1 MILKRTYY
9 ADNEKRR
16 KLRKRA
22 ITVSVAVVICTICLL
37 GISIAYRRSNKTP
50 DNAETIDFV
59 IPSYKGAVYVEVNG
73 NKPFFQNVAMTTEVY
88 QQYSPLDSLG
98 RCGPAIGCLGRET
111 MSTEERGP
119 IGMIK
124 PSGWHT
130 VRYDDLIEDKYLYNR
145 CHLIAYTLSGENDN
159 ALNLITGTR
168 YFNKFGMLPFEIKVA
183 DYIMYTGN
191 HVIYRVTP
199 IFEGKN
205 LVASGVLMEENS
217 VEDHGAGIQFN
228 VYVFNIQPGIEID
241 YRTGDSKRILQP

>member
-1 MILKRTYY
+1 MKLKRAYFGDY
-9 ADNEKRR
+9 EKPR
-16 KLRKRA
+16 KLRKRV
-22 ITVSVAVVICTICLL
+22 ITISVAVVICTICLIC
-37 GISIAYRRSNKTP
+37 ISIAYRRSNMTP
-50 DNAETIDFV
+50 DSADPIDFA
-59 IPSYKGAVYVEVNG
+59 IPSYEGAVYIEING
-73 NKPFFQNVAMTTEVY
+73 NTPFFQNVDMTTEVY

-98 RCGPAIGCLGRET
+98 RCGPAISCLGRET
-111 MSTEERGP
+111 MPTDERGT

-145 CHLIAYTLSGENDN
+145 CHLIAYKLSGENDN

-183 DYIMYTGN
+183 NYIRYTGN

-205 LVASGVLMEENS
+205 LVASGVLMEAQS
-217 VEDHGAGIQFN
+217 VEDHGAGILFN

-241 YRTGDSKRILQP
+241 YLTGDSKRIPQP